1 MTRAHTHRA
10 VSSAALTQSGKFTQA
25 FPANAYEARSLLTA
39 PFVYSLLVP
48 FAVLDLWVTAFQ
60 WICFPLYGVPCVRR
74 RDYLIVDRQ
83 KLPYLTGL
91 EKVNCVFCGYA
102 NGLIAYIREVGAR
115 TEQYWCPIR
124 HERDLPSPHER
135 YRLFFAYGDARA
147 YHQGLMPLR
156 RRLQREGGRRHQSA
170 ARLADPRAPRWP
182 PAGRRWSPTVEAAAW
197 PPRPGTHRHRPW

>member
-156 RRLQREGGRRHQSA
+156 RRLQRERGRRHQ
-170 ARLADPRAPRWP
+170 
-182 PAGRRWSPTVEAAAW
+182 
-197 PPRPGTHRHRPW
+197 